1 MTSSLHRLAACC
13 LAASL
18 VAACGGH
25 TTTFVEAD
33 DAAALGRVVVY
44 RNGIAFYE
52 RHAKVVGDSL
62 TLTVPHD
69 KVDDFLKSLTVSDA
83 KTGEA
88 LPVSFPTR
96 GATYEGKVDMTIQIP
111 TRGTRE
117 VVLTYITESPAW
129 KPSYRVVV
137 GADGEVDLQGWAI
150 VDNTS
155 GENWEGV
162 RVGVGASSALSFRY
176 DLRSVRVV
184 HRETLDRQ
192 DRFAVAPP
200 RGGSTHNDRE
210 HETLVVSELA
220 DARIPRSMGHPDLA
234 EPTLAVADLDESPD
248 GAGGAA
254 RGAPGAKPEERKAGP
269 PAMDRGELE
278 RMAVDLNRRRGR
290 IVIEGY
296 ARPGDDDTVARS
308 ADRANELRNRLIE
321 AGVAPARLQVA
332 AKGLV
337 AGRDAG
343 VRLVEVADP
352 SAPKADGTRTL
363 GDGDPVGESHFES
376 KSPMDVLSGTSAMVA
391 ILDGAAEGEVVYL
404 YDAEAERGHE
414 RFAFRSLRLVNPSD
428 STLEAGP
435 VTVYGEGR
443 FVGEGI
449 ADPIP
454 PGATAIIP
462 FALDRQVI
470 VDRSKSTGDRISRL
484 VTLQRGVLTTEVKHA
499 RTTRLKITNRSRSAA
514 DVFARHTVRAG
525 WSLAKSPEIYERFG
539 EAHLFRLQL
548 GPGDTEVLELVEE
561 TPMTRTLDLRTPTG
575 IAMVRAYLT
584 ASSEAPELAGELRAL
599 LAVHAEVENLREAI
613 ATTRQ
618 RAAEFRV
625 RMDELHVQIAS
636 LDRVRG
642 GSSLRKHLQ
651 TKMKDM
657 SNRVQEATID
667 LVDMQERLMLARI
680 RFQDGIAE
688 LTLARKAPTGDT
700 EAPSAG

>member
-1 MTSSLHRLAACC
+1 MLGGIG

-18 VAACGGH
+18 AAACGPQ
-25 TTTFVEAD
+25 TTTFVQTDE
-33 DAAALGRVVVY
+33 AAALGRVVVY

-69 KVDDFLKSLTVSDA
+69 KVDDFLKSLTVTDA
-83 KTGEA
+83 KTGDA

-96 GATYEGKVDMTIQIP
+96 GATHDGHVDMTIQIP
-111 TRGTRE
+111 NQGTRQ
-117 VVLTYITESPAW
+117 VTLTYITESPAW

-137 GADGEVDLQGWAI
+137 GPDGQVDLQGWAI

-155 GENWEGV
+155 GENWEDV

-176 DLRSVRVV
+176 DLRSVRLV

-200 RGGSTHNDRE
+200 RGGSTHKDQNRE
-210 HETLVVSELA
+210 TRVVGELA
-220 DARIPRSMGHPDLA
+220 DARIPRAIGHPENA
-234 EPTLAVADLDESPD
+234 QAMPAADLDEALAGG
-248 GAGGAA
+248 GAG
-254 RGAPGAKPEERKAGP
+254 APSGVTRSRKAEEDKEAAGP
-269 PAMDRGELE
+269 PAMNHGELE
-278 RMAVDLNRRRGR
+278 RLAVDLNQRRGR

-296 ARPGDDDTVARS
+296 GRAGEGDTLARS

-321 AGVAPARLQVA
+321 AGVAPARLQVT
-332 AKGLV
+332 AKGVV
-337 AGRDAG
+337 AGRQAG
-343 VRLVEVADP
+343 VRLVEVDDP
-352 SAPKADGTRTL
+352 TAAKPGGTRTL

-391 ILDGAAEGEVVYL
+391 ILDGSAEGDVVYL

-435 VTVYGEGR
+435 VTVYGDGR

-499 RTTRLKITNRSRSAA
+499 RTTRLRITNRSRSAA
-514 DVFARHTVRAG
+514 DVFARHTVRSG
-525 WSLAKSPEIYERFG
+525 WTLTKSPEIYERFG
-539 EAHLFRLQL
+539 EAHLFRMQL
-548 GPGDTEVLELVEE
+548 GPGDTKTLELVEE

-584 ASSEAPELAGELRAL
+584 ASSDAPQLAGELRDL
-599 LAVHAEVENLREAI
+599 LSVHAEVENLREAI
-613 ATTRQ
+613 TTTRQ
-618 RAAEFRV
+618 RAAEYRV
-625 RMDELHVQIAS
+625 RMDELHTQIAS
-636 LDRVRG
+636 LNRVRG

-651 TKMKDM
+651 SKMKDM
-657 SNRVQEATID
+657 SNRVQKATID

-688 LTLARKAPTGDT
+688 LTLARKATPPA
-700 EAPSAG
+700 APSKG